1 MKRIVLTC
9 AATGVIGLGVLA
21 TTGCAGSSS
30 GQKINSPFG
39 KVDSTKAPKKAEYFE
54 VRREGKVYVLGSPDS
69 LKGFNE
75 GRMPKVKEVPDLGGK
90 TVYFENKNY
99 TSFNRLVEDYKK
111 QHSL

>member
-9 AATGVIGLGVLA
+9 VAAGIVGIGLTA
-21 TTGCAGSSS
+21 MTGCSGSSS
-30 GQKINSPFG
+30 GQKINSPFA

-69 LKGFNE
+69 LKRFNE
-75 GRMPKVKEVPDLGGK
+75 GQTPAVKAVPDLGGK
-90 TVYFENKNY
+90 TVYVENKSY
-99 TSFNRLVEDYKK
+99 TSFNKLLEDYKK